1 MRFRLVTLSF
11 STTHI
16 TLTMD
21 FSFVAFNI
29 FIIGIQI
36 EEYIERTMLTL
47 LVMCVLRIVRK
58 FLYLQIYYKNK
69 WHKDLSPRALQTL
82 HIYIYCNFVLL
93 NLCVFY
99 FYFFFRVQFIT
110 FLGIIVIAN
119 GILFNYDMFYE
130 QKEKKTRCMTM

>member
-69 WHKDLSPRALQTL
+69 WHKNLSPRALQTL
-82 HIYIYCNFVLL
+82 HIYIAIPFCSIYVCFI
-93 NLCVFY
+93 FT
-99 FYFFFRVQFIT
+99 FFFEYN
-110 FLGIIVIAN
+110 LL
-119 GILFNYDMFYE
+119 LFWESSSLLMAFYSIMICFMSR
-130 QKEKKTRCMTM
+130 KRKKTRCMTM